1 MFCPYVRNACIRT
14 TLIKYD
20 NEGNENGSYYIAE
33 SYINAECVKEECG
46 VWCNGKCNYRM
57 EENQ

>member
-1 MFCPYVRNACIRT
+1 MFCSYVRNACIRT

-20 NEGNENGSYYIAE
+20 NEGNENGSYIAE